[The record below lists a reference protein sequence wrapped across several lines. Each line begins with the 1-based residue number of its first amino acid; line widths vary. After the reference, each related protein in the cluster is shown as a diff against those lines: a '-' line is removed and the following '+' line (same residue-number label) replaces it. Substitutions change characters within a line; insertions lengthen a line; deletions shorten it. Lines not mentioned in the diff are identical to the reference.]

1 MLGSWIF
8 YCIWEAIEEELLD
21 SLEMTWDIE
30 EPED

>member
-8 YCIWEAIEEELLD
+8 YWIWEDMEEELLD

-30 EPED
+30 EPD

>member
-8 YCIWEAIEEELLD
+8 YLIWEAIEEELLD